1 MATSEVTPGPTP
13 AESSN
18 DSSAHITG
26 TLVTYR
32 TYGAFDEN
40 GKAKNVKKTKKKD
53 SEGNEIEEVAYEGLP
68 SVLSQTQTGKN
79 WEEAEKRGATVLA
92 ENAHKFYTLVSLD
105 GFETLIPDEAQRLY
119 VVQKGMDAI
128 QTAAANQAQMEF
140 EEKNSKDDPDV
151 FVNNG
156 VTIDLREA
164 LNTPPKRKNLT
175 DEEKFMKA
183 VGALPQ
189 DKVKAMLAA
198 FAAQLQQQL

>member
-1 MATSEVTPGPTP
+1 MSTTVVTPIP
-13 AESSN
+13 AAESN
-18 DSSAHITG
+18 DSSAHIT
-26 TLVTYR
+26 TTVVKYR

-40 GKAKNVKKTKKKD
+40 GKAKNVKRSTKKD
-53 SEGNEIEEVAYEGLP
+53 SAGNEVEEISYEGLP
-68 SVLSQTQTGKN
+68 SVLSETQTGKN
-79 WEEAEKRGATVLA
+79 WNEAEKRGAVVLA
-92 ENAHKFYTLVSLD
+92 ENDHKFYTLNDLE
-105 GFETLIPDEAQRLY
+105 GFETLVPSAEQRLY
-119 VVQKGMDAI
+119 VIQKGMDAI

-140 EEKNSKDDPDV
+140 EEKNSKDDADV

-198 FAAQLQQQL
+198 VAAQLQQQL